1 MARRGGYQ
9 LAMNPIEQSLE
20 LAGERAG
27 DLTPLVYARLFKQSP
42 AMEAMFWRDTNGKI
56 KGEMLARVFE
66 AILDFVG
73 TRQYADK
80 LIQCEVVNHAEYNV
94 PPEVFRTFFGVVAA
108 TIREALGAAWTAEY
122 DAAWSALL
130 GDLDYYVTHPSQAE
144 TAQP

>member
-1 MARRGGYQ
+1 MALRHGYQ
-9 LAMNPIEQSLE
+9 FAMNLIEQSLE

-27 DLTPLVYARLFKQSP
+27 DLTPLIYARLFAQQP
-42 AMEAMFWRDTNGKI
+42 EMEAMFWRDTGGKI

-73 TRQYADK
+73 ARQYADK

-108 TIREALGAAWTAEY
+108 TIREVLGAAWTGEI
-122 DAAWSALL
+122 DAAWRTLL
-130 GDLDYYVTHPSQAE
+130 ADLDFYVTHPNQAE
-144 TAQP
+144 TARR

>member
-1 MARRGGYQ
+1 
-9 LAMNPIEQSLE
+9 MNLIEQSLE

-27 DLTPLVYARLFKQSP
+27 DLTPLVYARLFAQEP
-42 AMEAMFWRDTNGKI
+42 DMEPMFWRDTGGKI

-108 TIREALGAAWTAEY
+108 TIREVLGAAWTAEV

-130 GDLDYYVTHPSQAE
+130 VDLDYYVTHPNQAE
-144 TAQP
+144 TAQH